1 MVNRY
6 VIGTTVCPGLR
17 SGINSGAGRRHQPP
31 SPKQPQP
38 TVAREKCRAG
48 ACPQLGAACVAQ
60 TTTDPSINQCTQFSH
75 LGVPAPAG
83 MGNWY
88 ENEWFPLPKSS
99 FRPLNSSFPR
109 RRESRGEGWHQP
121 PPNTSNDQVPFS
133 YPGVPAAA
141 GMDDW
146 YENEWFPLP
155 KSSFRPLNSSFP
167 RRRESRGEGWHQ
179 PPPNTS
185 NDQVPFS
192 YLGVPAAAG
201 MSDWFENAPTRFS
214 SAPTNPSIRHS
225 REGGN
230 PEGWGEGVVTLGLVP
245 SQHHTPSRRI
255 PPARLV
261 IATKMNGSRHRIG
274 HSGDRKHA
282 PYPDTGPESRGE
294 GWHQP
299 PPNTSNDQVPSSY
312 LGVPAPAGMGDWYEN
327 APTRFSSAPLN
338 PSIPRSRHSGPSIR
352 HSREGGNPEG
362 WGEGIVALGLVP
374 SLGRT
379 ARSRTLH
386 RPAYH
391 HFHPLMRPSQ
401 DHGDSGESTSRT
413 PIRGR
418 NPEGE
423 GKGKTAKRRARTWQP
438 GIFILLCGLRKT
450 MAILAIDTVWALR
463 LRQLAEL
470 ARPHTKTTQRRGQ
483 T

>member
-6 VIGTTVCPGLR
+6 VIGTTACPGLR

-38 TVAREKCRAG
+38 TVAREKCSAG
-48 ACPQLGAACVAQ
+48 ACPQLRAACVAQ

-121 PPNTSNDQVPFS
+121 PPNTSNDQVSFS
-133 YPGVPAAA
+133 
-141 GMDDW
+141 
-146 YENEWFPLP
+146 
-155 KSSFRPLNSSFP
+155 
-167 RRRESRGEGWHQ
+167 H
-179 PPPNTS
+179 
-185 NDQVPFS
+185 
-192 YLGVPAAAG
+192 LGVPAPTG
-201 MSDWFENAPTRFS
+201 MGDWYENAPTRFS

-245 SQHHTPSRRI
+245 S
-255 PPARLV
+255 
-261 IATKMNGSRHRIG
+261 
-274 HSGDRKHA
+274 
-282 PYPDTGPESRGE
+282 
-294 GWHQP
+294 
-299 PPNTSNDQVPSSY
+299 
-312 LGVPAPAGMGDWYEN
+312 
-327 APTRFSSAPLN
+327 
-338 PSIPRSRHSGPSIR
+338 
-352 HSREGGNPEG
+352 
-362 WGEGIVALGLVP
+362 
-374 SLGRT
+374 LGRA

-401 DHGDSGESTSRT
+401 GHGDSGERW
-413 PIRGR
+413 

-423 GKGKTAKRRARTWQP
+423 GKGKT
-438 GIFILLCGLRKT
+438 
-450 MAILAIDTVWALR
+450 MAILAIDAVWALR

-470 ARPHTKTTQRRGQ
+470 ARPHTKTTQRRAQ

>member
-6 VIGTTVCPGLR
+6 VIGTTACPGLR

-38 TVAREKCRAG
+38 TVAREKCSAG
-48 ACPQLGAACVAQ
+48 ACPQLRAACVAQ

-133 YPGVPAAA
+133 YLGVPAAA

-146 YENEWFPLP
+146 Y
-155 KSSFRPLNSSFP
+155 
-167 RRRESRGEGWHQ
+167 
-179 PPPNTS
+179 
-185 NDQVPFS
+185 
-192 YLGVPAAAG
+192 
-201 MSDWFENAPTRFS
+201 ENAPTRFS

-299 PPNTSNDQVPSSY
+299 HPNTSNDQVSFSH
-312 LGVPAPAGMGDWYEN
+312 LGVPAAAGMSDWYEN
-327 APTRFSSAPLN
+327 ALKRLSSAPAN

-374 SLGRT
+374 SLGRA

-450 MAILAIDTVWALR
+450 MAILAIDAVWALR
-463 LRQLAEL
+463 LRQPAEL

>member
-6 VIGTTVCPGLR
+6 VIGTTACPGLR
-17 SGINSGAGRRHQPP
+17 SGINSRAGRRHQPP
-31 SPKQPQP
+31 SPKQPKP
-38 TVAREKCRAG
+38 TVAREKCSAG

-60 TTTDPSINQCTQFSH
+60 TTTDPSINQCTQFS
-75 LGVPAPAG
+75 
-83 MGNWY
+83 
-88 ENEWFPLPKSS
+88 
-99 FRPLNSSFPR
+99 
-109 RRESRGEGWHQP
+109 
-121 PPNTSNDQVPFS
+121 
-133 YPGVPAAA
+133 
-141 GMDDW
+141 
-146 YENEWFPLP
+146 
-155 KSSFRPLNSSFP
+155 
-167 RRRESRGEGWHQ
+167 
-179 PPPNTS
+179 
-185 NDQVPFS
+185 

-201 MSDWFENAPTRFS
+201 MSDWYENALKRLS
-214 SAPTNPSIRHS
+214 SAP
-225 REGGN
+225 
-230 PEGWGEGVVTLGLVP
+230 
-245 SQHHTPSRRI
+245 
-255 PPARLV
+255 A
-261 IATKMNGSRHRIG
+261 
-274 HSGDRKHA
+274 
-282 PYPDTGPESRGE
+282 
-294 GWHQP
+294 
-299 PPNTSNDQVPSSY
+299 
-312 LGVPAPAGMGDWYEN
+312 
-327 APTRFSSAPLN
+327 N

-374 SLGRT
+374 SLGRA

-450 MAILAIDTVWALR
+450 MAILAIDAVWALR

-470 ARPHTKTTQRRGQ
+470 ARPHTKTTQRRAQ